1 MAAFTAALAVT
12 GCDGLEFDVRAA
24 ADGVPVVIHDATLE
38 RVQGQTGR
46 VAAMTAAALGEA
58 GVPMLSDVLAAV
70 GSAPYLDV
78 ELKVDVGR
86 PGVEV
91 LAAARGFAV
100 ERTVISSFSST
111 ALETVARLAPGWP
124 LWLNSRTLDA
134 ATIANA
140 IAVGCVG
147 VAIEWRAWTPS
158 RSGARRTLGSTLPP
172 GPCAASRPSKTW
184 PGLVSSPFAWR
195 TPRSTGD
202 GPRGRRQV
210 GRPPVDCRPP
220 VDRRR

>member
-1 MAAFTAALAVT
+1 VSTRPLRLAHRGDWRDSPENTVAAFAAALAVS

-38 RVQGQTGR
+38 RVQRQTGR

-134 ATIANA
+134 AAIANA

-147 VAIEWRAWTPS
+147 VAIEWRALDAES
-158 RSGARRTLGSTLPP
+158 
-172 GPCAASRPSKTW
+172 
-184 PGLVSSPFAWR
+184 
-195 TPRSTGD
+195 
-202 GPRGRRQV
+202 V
-210 GRPPVDCRPP
+210 GRAQDAGLDVAAWTVRSLSTFEDLARLGVVAVC
-220 VDRRR
+220 VEDAALDG